1 MDEILSS
8 EDKKK
13 HNFYILLGCD
23 PSSSVEQ
30 IQAEY
35 KVLALQHH
43 PDKNPDDAQAEARFQ
58 ELQVAKE
65 TLTDPEK
72 RAQYDRWLNSGIA
85 VSYEKWCAMKGHMTT
100 TLHWAAPNT
109 KDRMLGPAG
118 TSQGPH
124 PHSHHHPKPGGRRS
138 SEQGLLYGRNQDE
151 VNISWPTGQW
161 ERDSSD
167 VIRKFRNYEI

>member
-1 MDEILSS
+1 MDDILSS

-13 HNFYILLGCD
+13 NNFYTLLGCD

-43 PDKNPDDAQAEARFQ
+43 PDKNPDDGEAEARFQ
-58 ELQVAKE
+58 ELQVAKD

-85 VSYEKWCAMKGHMTT
+85 ISYDKWCAMKGHITT
-100 TLHWAAPNT
+100 TLHWASPNT
-109 KDRMLGPAG
+109 KERMLEPG
-118 TSQGPH
+118 TSQASQPR
-124 PHSHHHPKPGGRRS
+124 PGGRRS
-138 SEQGLLYGRNQDE
+138 SEQGILYGRSQDGAK
-151 VNISWPTGQW
+151 VSRGTGDW
-161 ERDSSD
+161 ERDSSE